1 MPTVN
6 SELVESELKQLVF
19 TSLIIKGSK
28 QEMISTF
35 KMYWDGEIS
44 HSLIYK

>member
-6 SELVESELKQLVF
+6 SELVESELTQLVF

-35 KMYWDGEIS
+35 KMY
-44 HSLIYK
+44 